1 MSYSWFRAGTAT
13 VTNGSDLVRFQDA
26 KITTSPVKP
35 VIGDAFMLNGLPDI
49 YELIDIGSDSTGEF
63 ARLHKAYSGATAKNQ
78 QYACMRLA
86 SGTQN
91 AKLVAM
97 ASAAINQK
105 QISLD
110 DMYEWYTSTDDTVD
124 FLGPDG
130 TTVTLTTYLKLTN
143 EISNVEGSSGQIS
156 IVSDNIQDVKIV
168 ASNIA
173 EVVTTA
179 LNMGNITTVSLNMAA
194 VNAVSIDIESV
205 NNVSANMS
213 SVINVSDNLQEILDG
228 AMLAFAVNVSSIS
241 TSLRLNP
248 II

>member
-1 MSYSWFRAGTAT
+1 MSYSWFRKGSCTT
-13 VTNGSDLVRFQDA
+13 VNGSEVVRFNA
-26 KITTSPVKP
+26 ATITTAPNKP
-35 VIGDAFMLNGLPDI
+35 VVGDAFTVDGVNL
-49 YELIDIGSDSTGEF
+49 YEVIFIGSDATGEF
-63 ARLHKAYSGATAKNQ
+63 IRLKGSYKQASASNAD
-78 QYACMRLA
+78 YAFMRLA
-86 SGTQN
+86 SSTQN

-97 ASAAINQK
+97 AAAAINQK

-130 TTVTLTTYLKLTN
+130 ATVTLTTYLKLTN
-143 EISNVEGSSGQIS
+143 EISNVGGSSGQIS

-213 SVINVSDNLQEILDG
+213 SVINVSDNLQEIFDG